1 MAFIHFLALLAVLQ
15 YLYFGV
21 LVGRARLRYKIK
33 APAVTGDD
41 NFERS

>member
-21 LVGRARLRYKIK
+21 LVGRAALTAY
-33 APAVTGDD
+33 
-41 NFERS
+41 